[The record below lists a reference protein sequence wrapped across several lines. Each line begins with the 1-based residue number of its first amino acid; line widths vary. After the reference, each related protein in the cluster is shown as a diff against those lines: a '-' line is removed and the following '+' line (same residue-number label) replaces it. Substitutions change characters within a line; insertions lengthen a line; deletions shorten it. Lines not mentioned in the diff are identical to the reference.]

1 VRAHEIVDRALEGRA
16 VVAGSLPPQGRDL
29 DILVRSADDI
39 AAVERALGETGFE
52 TLGGSWLRFAHMTAE
67 LVELIPAA
75 GLGLGPRA
83 REALF
88 SEAIP
93 LAGCERLARPSPAHA
108 VLLLARQVADA
119 GELAPKRRR
128 RLEAAL
134 EEDPAAWRRAEVLAV
149 GWGGPAALEA
159 LARLRA
165 RPAAAGATRGL
176 MPSGVRARLGAM
188 RDAARGRPRGAVIAL
203 SGLDGSGKSTQADA
217 LADALGR
224 LGHAAAVEWTR
235 IATNERL
242 PVSVRPGGPW
252 ATATALENVWSQR
265 RRIGGFLARGYVVVC
280 DRYTLDSIVSL
291 RGLVDEG
298 RHLRLQRV
306 LLRALVRRP
315 AAAFWLEVRPE
326 TAWERKGEHGL
337 RWLRRHH
344 ALYRE
349 EHGRLGVT
357 RLDGERPPEEL
368 AALIARRA
376 WRALGSP

>member
-1 VRAHEIVDRALEGRA
+1 MRAHEIVDRAVTGRA

-29 DILVRSADDI
+29 DVLVGSADDI
-39 AAVERALGETGFE
+39 AAIERALGRAGFE
-52 TLGGSWLRFAHMTAE
+52 TFGRSWLRFAYMTAE

-75 GLGLGPRA
+75 DLGLDPHA
-83 REALF
+83 RQTLF

-108 VLLLARQVADA
+108 VLLLARQTAGA
-119 GELAPKRRR
+119 GELSPKRRR

-134 EEDPAAWRRAEVLAV
+134 DEDPAAWRLAELLAG

-165 RPAAAGATRGL
+165 RPSAEGSTRGL
-176 MPSGVRARLGAM
+176 LPPSVRVRLGAM
-188 RDAARGRPRGAVIAL
+188 RDAARGRRRGAVIAL
-203 SGLDGSGKSTQADA
+203 SGLDGSGKSTQAGA

-224 LGHAAAVEWTR
+224 LGHDAAIEWTR

-242 PVSVRPGGPW
+242 PVSARPGRLW

-265 RRIGGFLARGYVVVC
+265 RRVGGFLARGYVVVC

-291 RGLVDEG
+291 RGLVGEG
-298 RHLRLQRV
+298 RRLRLERV

-315 AAAFWLEVRPE
+315 AAAFWLDVEPE
-326 TAWERKGEHGL
+326 TAWQRKGEHGL
-337 RWLRRHH
+337 RWLRRHRV
-344 ALYRE
+344 LYRE
-349 EHGRLGVT
+349 EHGRVGVA